1 MDQIL
6 SSEITRRHTDG
17 TYDIKFD
24 DGERKSGVKKHNTS
38 IKSLLCGRIKET
50 TVWPMMGTSETTKL
64 KLKSK
69 DGQNFMQGKSRKSIV
84 MEPMTFFLA
93 MGIAKGI
100 FFRVTNTVIR
110 GKKANTQNI
119 KMENIDQVIGLK
131 QKYQGGQNIML
142 GKLLAFTPMTPTMSS
157 SMMVKENQK
166 FWRDKLDS
174 KPQVLPGQIAL
185 QELVLERQALETSI
199 RSTIEWKQN

>member
-1 MDQIL
+1 
-6 SSEITRRHTDG
+6 
-17 TYDIKFD
+17 
-24 DGERKSGVKKHNTS
+24 
-38 IKSLLCGRIKET
+38 
-50 TVWPMMGTSETTKL
+50 
-64 KLKSK
+64 
-69 DGQNFMQGKSRKSIV
+69 
-84 MEPMTFFLA
+84 
-93 MGIAKGI
+93 
-100 FFRVTNTVIR
+100 
-110 GKKANTQNI
+110 
-119 KMENIDQVIGLK
+119 MENIDQVIGLK

-174 KPQVLPGQIAL
+174 KPQVLPGPIAL